1 MSEPIHPARRTFKI
15 ILWSL
20 MAWLILIMVLMILNY
35 FTEICLMLIKVF
47 CNGNGNHMI
56 RKRIFPFHYDGRVL
70 LRCELCDLDFVTS
83 EERWQLA
90 EETITSHSVDLYL
103 EDIHAARLRH
113 PSRN

>member
-1 MSEPIHPARRTFKI
+1 
-15 ILWSL
+15 
-20 MAWLILIMVLMILNY
+20 
-35 FTEICLMLIKVF
+35 MLIKVF

-83 EERWQLA
+83 RERWQLA

-113 PSRN
+113 PSRNQGNDHEYATTRSRPAPCEYSPMPAPS